1 MEDEI
6 EEMYADATAD
16 ITAKWNEYM
25 GYAQKRTEG
34 LQKALDDAERS
45 GDRDAIEKASEALK
59 NAKINI
65 TLHDAR
71 YKEMIDTTVSEMAR
85 ANQTALAYV
94 NGVLPE
100 VYRVNY
106 NQAKTDAEA
115 MGITFNILPQSTIAA
130 RVKAGDIKLPKK
142 KIPIP
147 KDKRWNTKQLN
158 SSVLQGIIQGE
169 SMGKIAKRI
178 LPIVDN
184 NETAAM
190 RNARTMV
197 TGAENEGRLN
207 SYKDLEE
214 RGAIIKKV
222 WIATEDSRTRE
233 WHLVMDGQEV
243 DVDEPFVDGNG
254 NEIMYPAEP
263 DAAPETVYNCRCSM
277 RIHYLGMREK

>member
-1 MEDEI
+1 MEQEI

-25 GYAQKRTEG
+25 EYAQKRTEG

-59 NAKINI
+59 NAKMGI
-65 TLHDAR
+65 TLQDAR

-85 ANQTALAYV
+85 ANQAALAYV

-147 KDKRWNTKQLN
+147 KDKRWNT
-158 SSVLQGIIQGE
+158 
-169 SMGKIAKRI
+169 A
-178 LPIVDN
+178 
-184 NETAAM
+184 
-190 RNARTMV
+190 
-197 TGAENEGRLN
+197 
-207 SYKDLEE
+207 
-214 RGAIIKKV
+214 
-222 WIATEDSRTRE
+222 
-233 WHLVMDGQEV
+233 
-243 DVDEPFVDGNG
+243 
-254 NEIMYPAEP
+254 
-263 DAAPETVYNCRCSM
+263 
-277 RIHYLGMREK
+277 